1 MFAVDELKSDDK
13 SSCVAGPFGSSISSK
28 YFVDKGIPVIRGSN
42 LTAGG
47 KRFVSDVFVYVSE
60 ERARKYAAQHVV
72 KDDLV
77 FTCWGSIGHIG
88 IIPKDGPFEEY
99 IISNKQLKLR
109 VNKDIV
115 RPLYAYLYFASSLGV
130 DYVKSYAKGAAVP
143 GISLGIL
150 KGLEVAVPSLPT
162 QDRIVSLISTYDD
175 LIENN
180 TRRIEILE
188 EMARRLYEE
197 WFVHFRFP
205 GHEAVSFKDSEL
217 GRIPEGWE
225 YASLESFGMIL
236 TGKTPSKKK
245 PELFGN
251 EVPFIKLPDMHGQI
265 FITETNEGLS
275 REGEETQKK
284 KTVPANAICVSC
296 IGTGGIVVITSE
308 PSQTN
313 QQINTVVPARS
324 DLREFLYFSAL
335 SLRDDI
341 NNYGSTGA
349 TMTNL
354 SRGKFASLKVITPC
368 EEIMSS
374 YSKLTAPMFDRI
386 LNLQRANRNLRAQ
399 RDLLLPKL
407 VSGEIDVS
415 NISLPDDKEVEA
427 A

>member
-1 MFAVDELKSDDK
+1 MVLAKAFPVSVAMRSMIFNQDIKAV
-13 SSCVAGPFGSSISSK
+13 
-28 YFVDKGIPVIRGSN
+28 
-42 LTAGG
+42 
-47 KRFVSDVFVYVSE
+47 
-60 ERARKYAAQHVV
+60 
-72 KDDLV
+72 
-77 FTCWGSIGHIG
+77 
-88 IIPKDGPFEEY
+88 IPKDGLLHDYLPYLLRGHHDELRALADEAAHGTKRIQTDRLLSFP
-99 IISNKQLKLR
+99 IKLPP
-109 VNKDIV
+109 VPVQGCITDI
-115 RPLYAYLYFASSLGV
+115 LSA
-130 DYVKSYAKGAAVP
+130 
-143 GISLGIL
+143 
-150 KGLEVAVPSLPT
+150 
-162 QDRIVSLISTYDD
+162 YDD

-205 GHEAVSFKDSEL
+205 GHEEVSFKESEL
-217 GRIPEGWE
+217 GEIPEGWE
-225 YASLESFGMIL
+225 VTSLESFGTIL

-245 PELFGN
+245 PELFGS

-265 FITETNEGLS
+265 FITETTEGLS
-275 REGEETQKK
+275 LEGEQSQRK
-284 KTVPANAICVSC
+284 KTVPANSICVSC

-313 QQINTVVPARS
+313 QQINTIVPAQS

-341 NNYGSTGA
+341 NNYGATGA

-354 SRGKFASLKVITPC
+354 SRGKFASLKVIAPC
-368 EEIMSS
+368 EELVSS
-374 YSKLTAPMFDRI
+374 YSTLTAPMFDRI

-415 NISLPDDKEVEA
+415 DIPMPEDKEVEA